1 MTRTRMVGTM
11 GAALAALLLG
21 AAAARP
27 APAPGAPAGL
37 DQVPATAPLV
47 LHLRGVEGTKDRLLA
62 LLKNA
67 LPDVYP
73 MVQPKVDEWFKDG
86 IDGRKLSGLP
96 KDGPIFVAF
105 TELPKPGEEPKVAVI
120 LAVTKYAEFR
130 DNVLKEG
137 ERKNLK
143 ADGAGVE
150 KTTLDNG
157 EAVYFV
163 DKKGYAVVC
172 PTEDVAK
179 AFTKKQAGLDG
190 RMSKELAAKFL
201 AGDLGLYLSMDAFNK
216 QYADQIKQAR
226 EGAEEAIKA
235 VAENAPKAQKGL
247 FEMTRNII
255 GPVFQAVEDSQGIL
269 VTLEFR
275 PGGLAF
281 HAQTEIR
288 PGSPTAGALAG
299 AKLSA
304 FPELAR
310 MPAGKMIYD
319 GIQTSPALFKALGAL
334 LFGALTE
341 SDGKGA
347 KAVQQA
353 LEQLAK
359 ANPGTRI
366 DAASVPP
373 SALTVWHY
381 EEPAKAM
388 EAQLQLLKA
397 LYTGDTSNAAMLKGK
412 PVIKAGAEKYAGFT
426 LHSVQL
432 VWDFDKMIEQGGAG
446 LPDEAKKQMAEG
458 YKKMLGEKMNL
469 WFGTDGKVMVQVA
482 AKDWAG
488 AQRLLDQYAKGAKRV
503 GDVPAFRDVR
513 KELPAEATM
522 LGVVDMV
529 QYLGVVADFAKPL
542 LGNFMPLPPGFPAA
556 GKGQPTYVGGALTL
570 RPQRGS
576 VDGFI
581 SAASVHEFYQRFI
594 KPLRPPD

>member
-1 MTRTRMVGTM
+1 M
-11 GAALAALLLG
+11 GVALAALMLG
-21 AAAARP
+21 TAAARS
-27 APAPGAPAGL
+27 APVPGAPAGL
-37 DQVPATAPLV
+37 ERVPATAPLV
-47 LHLRGVEGTKDRLLA
+47 LHLRGVEGTKDRMLVLLQ
-62 LLKNA
+62 NA

-73 MVQPKVDEWFKDG
+73 MVQPAVDGWYKDG
-86 IDGRKLSGLP
+86 IDGRKLRGLP
-96 KDGPIFVAF
+96 KDGPVFVAF
-105 TELPKPGEEPKVAVI
+105 TEMPTPNEEPKVAII

-130 DNVLKEG
+130 DNLLKDD

-143 ADGAGVE
+143 ANGAGVE

-157 EAVYFV
+157 KDIFFV

-172 PTEDVAK
+172 PTEAVAT
-179 AFTKKQAGLDG
+179 AFTKTRPGLDG
-190 RMSKELAAKFL
+190 KMSKELAAKFL

-216 QYADQIKQAR
+216 QYAEQIKQAR
-226 EGAEEAIKA
+226 QGAEEAIKSL
-235 VAENAPKAQKGL
+235 AENAPQAQKGL

-269 VTLEFR
+269 VTLDFR

-288 PGSPTAGALAG
+288 PGSPTARALAG
-299 AKLSA
+299 VKLSA

-310 MPAGKMIYD
+310 MPAGKMIYN

-347 KAVQQA
+347 QAVQDA
-353 LEQLAK
+353 LGQLAK
-359 ANPGTRI
+359 ANPGTRL

-388 EAQLQLLKA
+388 EAQLQLYKA
-397 LYTGDTSNAAMLKGK
+397 LYTGDTPSAAVLKGK

-426 LHSVQL
+426 MNSVQL
-432 VWDFDKMIEQGGAG
+432 VWDFDKMTEQAGTG

-469 WFGTDGKVMVQVA
+469 WFGTDGKVVLQVIA
-482 AKDWAG
+482 NDWAS
-488 AQRLLDQYAKGAKRV
+488 ARRLLDQHFKGGKAV
-503 GDVPAFRDVR
+503 GDVPTFRDVR
-513 KELPAEATM
+513 KELPAQATL
-522 LGVVDMV
+522 LGVIDMA
-529 QYLGVVADFAKPL
+529 QYLGVVADFAKPI
-542 LGNFMPLPPGFPAA
+542 LGGFIPLPPGFPAA
-556 GKGQPTYVGGALTL
+556 GKGQPTFVGGAVTL
-570 RPQRGS
+570 GPQRGS
-576 VDGFI
+576 VDAFI
-581 SAASVHEFYQRFI
+581 SAASVQECYQRFV
-594 KPLRPPD
+594 KPLRPAD

>member
-1 MTRTRMVGTM
+1 M

-27 APAPGAPAGL
+27 APVPGAPAGL
-37 DQVPATAPLV
+37 DQVPATTPLV

-105 TELPKPGEEPKVAVI
+105 TELPKPGEEPKIAII

-157 EAVYFV
+157 ESIFFV
-163 DKKGYAVVC
+163 DKKGYAVVS

-216 QYADQIKQAR
+216 QYADQIKAAR
-226 EGAEEAIKA
+226 EAAEEAIKTA
-235 VAENAPKAQKGL
+235 AENAPKSQKGWVDL
-247 FEMTRNII
+247 AKNAI

-269 VTLEFR
+269 VTLDLR

-288 PGSPTAGALAG
+288 PGSPTARALAG
-299 AKLSA
+299 AKPSA
-304 FPELAR
+304 FQELGR
-310 MPAGKMIYD
+310 MPADNMFYTGVRI
-319 GIQTSPALFKALGAL
+319 SPDLLKGLGAL
-334 LFGALTE
+334 AFGFADAGGPE
-341 SDGKGA
+341 GKA
-347 KAVQQA
+347 IREAF
-353 LEQLAK
+353 EQLAK
-359 ANPGTRI
+359 ANPGAQI
-366 DAASVPP
+366 DASTVPP
-373 SALTVWHY
+373 AGIRVSHFDD
-381 EEPAKAM
+381 PARAVQ
-388 EAQLQLLKA
+388 AQLKLFKTLA
-397 LYTGDTSNAAMLKGK
+397 TGGTFSYGVLKGK
-412 PVIKAGAEKYAGFT
+412 PVIQAGAQKYGDFT
-426 LHSVQL
+426 LNSVHL
-432 VWDFDKMIEQGGAG
+432 VWDFDKMAEQSGGPA
-446 LPDEAKKQMAEG
+446 LPEEAKKQMAEG
-458 YKKMLGEKMNL
+458 MKKLLGEKLNV
-469 WFGTDGKVMVQVA
+469 WFGTDGKVVLQVT

-488 AQRLLDQYAKGAKRV
+488 ARRLLDQHFKGGKV
-503 GDVPAFRDVR
+503 IGDVPAFRAVR

-522 LGVVDMV
+522 LGVIDMV
-529 QYLGVVADFAKPL
+529 QYLGVLAEFVKPI

-556 GKGQPTYVGGALTL
+556 GKGQPTYVGGALAL

-576 VDGFI
+576 VDFFL